1 MLGKPVMSLDPGSG
15 QLDKLDIFVALI
27 IGDLSVGNLTANAS
41 KFPSSAFYTFHLGPV
56 SSL

>member
-1 MLGKPVMSLDPGSG
+1 MLGKPVMSLYPGSG

-27 IGDLSVGNLTANAS
+27 TGDLSVGNLTS
-41 KFPSSAFYTFHLGPV
+41 KFPSPAIYTFHLGPV